1 MADLEQTKA
10 DAVELIDEETEAA
23 SSLHPAARS
32 TKDPKALDASKVG
45 MMQQMVG
52 LMSGMNKQDLTDWF
66 AKTIAQ
72 FGPDKMPGAVDNS
85 DKNHASIDMKP
96 SHASI
101 NVGPKT
107 KYPMPKLG
115 VREDVEQMFA
125 GEELS
130 EEFKDKATTLF
141 EAAINARLVIE
152 QARLEEAFEAKLEEE
167 VAEITEELVSG
178 IDSYLDYVVEKWMGE
193 NEVAVESALR
203 NEVMEDFI
211 EGLKG
216 LFSEHYIN
224 MPQEKIDVVES
235 LADKVE
241 TLESKLDETIKENT
255 ELRRG
260 LIESSAREVFSA
272 LKEGLTLPQQEK
284 FAALAE
290 GIDFDGDVDA
300 YSRKLDMIRN
310 TYFSGKKVES
320 NIMTESFEE
329 EEQPK
334 STPSSDPSVNIYA
347 QAISRTVKK

>member
-1 MADLEQTKA
+1 MADLDKTEA
-10 DAVELIDEETEAA
+10 DVVEMIDEETEAA

-32 TKDPKALDASKVG
+32 IKDPKALDASKVG
-45 MMQQMVG
+45 MMQHMVG

-66 AKTIAQ
+66 EKTMAQ
-72 FGPDKMPGAVDNS
+72 FGPGKMPGAVDNS
-85 DKNHASIDMKP
+85 DKNQASIDMKA
-96 SHASI
+96 SHAST

-125 GEELS
+125 GEDLS

-152 QARLEEAFEAKLEEE
+152 QARLEEAFEAQLEEE

-178 IDSYLDYVVEKWMGE
+178 IDSYLDYVVEQWMNE
-193 NEVAVESALR
+193 NSVAIESSLR

-241 TLESKLDETIKENT
+241 ALESRLDETIKENT
-255 ELRRG
+255 DLKRNLVEAT
-260 LIESSAREVFSA
+260 AREVFNE
-272 LKEGLTLPQQEK
+272 LKEGLTLTQQEK

-290 GIDFDGDVDA
+290 GIDFDGDVDS
-300 YSRKLDMIRN
+300 YSRKLDMIKN

-329 EEQPK
+329 DEQPK
-334 STPSSDPSVNIYA
+334 TISSSDPVNIYA